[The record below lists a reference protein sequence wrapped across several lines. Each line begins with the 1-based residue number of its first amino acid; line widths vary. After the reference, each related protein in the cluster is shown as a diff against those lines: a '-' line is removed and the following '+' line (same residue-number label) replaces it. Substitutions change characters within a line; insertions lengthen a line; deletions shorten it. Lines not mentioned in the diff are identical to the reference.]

1 MYLRR
6 INVNLYQDI
15 KVLTH
20 YCSTI
25 GKPISGLDNLS
36 RLSGRDGRC
45 NNPGVFGGKGRIN
58 AGFPR
63 IVAFLCNNPGGN
75 GCFSGIVVGVEMAGQ
90 AGHNEEWSWERR
102 REDTATG
109 LR

>member
-25 GKPISGLDNLS
+25 GKPISGLDIY
-36 RLSGRDGRC
+36 D
-45 NNPGVFGGKGRIN
+45 VY
-58 AGFPR
+58 APR
-63 IVAFLCNNPGGN
+63 ICTTSDPR
-75 GCFSGIVVGVEMAGQ
+75 CFACEKRSNYKKVTKHKKEKKFA
-90 AGHNEEWSWERR
+90 
-102 REDTATG
+102 
-109 LR
+109 

>member
-25 GKPISGLDNLS
+25 GKPISGLDIFQKVPQEATSLF
-36 RLSGRDGRC
+36 GIHAAAC
-45 NNPGVFGGKGRIN
+45 GV
-58 AGFPR
+58 
-63 IVAFLCNNPGGN
+63 
-75 GCFSGIVVGVEMAGQ
+75 
-90 AGHNEEWSWERR
+90 
-102 REDTATG
+102 
-109 LR
+109 

>member
-25 GKPISGLDNLS
+25 GKPISGLDTSTYCSTSGKPISGLYPLCIIKLETE
-36 RLSGRDGRC
+36 RL
-45 NNPGVFGGKGRIN
+45 
-58 AGFPR
+58 
-63 IVAFLCNNPGGN
+63 
-75 GCFSGIVVGVEMAGQ
+75 
-90 AGHNEEWSWERR
+90 
-102 REDTATG
+102 
-109 LR
+109 

>member
-25 GKPISGLDNLS
+25 GKPISGLDNYS
-36 RLSGRDGRC
+36 
-45 NNPGVFGGKGRIN
+45 
-58 AGFPR
+58 
-63 IVAFLCNNPGGN
+63 IVT
-75 GCFSGIVVGVEMAGQ
+75 V
-90 AGHNEEWSWERR
+90 R
-102 REDTATG
+102 ATG
-109 LR
+109 RWSEAVARSAVWSV

>member
-25 GKPISGLDNLS
+25 GKPISGLDILLGS
-36 RLSGRDGRC
+36 RSSNSKEGRL
-45 NNPGVFGGKGRIN
+45 PE
-58 AGFPR
+58 
-63 IVAFLCNNPGGN
+63 GN
-75 GCFSGIVVGVEMAGQ
+75 
-90 AGHNEEWSWERR
+90 R
-102 REDTATG
+102 
-109 LR
+109 

>member
-25 GKPISGLDNLS
+25 GKPISGLD
-36 RLSGRDGRC
+36 
-45 NNPGVFGGKGRIN
+45 K
-58 AGFPR
+58 
-63 IVAFLCNNPGGN
+63 
-75 GCFSGIVVGVEMAGQ
+75 EMAGQ
-90 AGHNEEWSWERR
+90 AGHDGEP
-102 REDTATG
+102 
-109 LR
+109 

>member
-25 GKPISGLDNLS
+25 GKPISGLDRLS
-36 RLSGRDGRC
+36 RVSGHDG
-45 NNPGVFGGKGRIN
+45 GRTQRTWLRQ
-58 AGFPR
+58 A
-63 IVAFLCNNPGGN
+63 GN
-75 GCFSGIVVGVEMAGQ
+75 G
-90 AGHNEEWSWERR
+90 H
-102 REDTATG
+102 TAYAS
-109 LR
+109 LRHFVHKL

>member
-25 GKPISGLDNLS
+25 GKPISGLDIDSLHVSDNLALRNDLSLHS
-36 RLSGRDGRC
+36 RNYDYAS
-45 NNPGVFGGKGRIN
+45 IH
-58 AGFPR
+58 
-63 IVAFLCNNPGGN
+63 
-75 GCFSGIVVGVEMAGQ
+75 S
-90 AGHNEEWSWERR
+90 
-102 REDTATG
+102 
-109 LR
+109 

>member
-25 GKPISGLDNLS
+25 GKPISGLDILS
-36 RLSGRDGRC
+36 RVILSHALEATSLITERSSVILSHALEATSLITERQRRICYRSFTPLRSVQDDRGSAVPFRMT
-45 NNPGVFGGKGRIN
+45 GVAQFR
-58 AGFPR
+58 
-63 IVAFLCNNPGGN
+63 
-75 GCFSGIVVGVEMAGQ
+75 SG
-90 AGHNEEWSWERR
+90 
-102 REDTATG
+102 
-109 LR
+109 

>member
-25 GKPISGLDNLS
+25 GKPISGLDIFSTSVTQKALFPVTEVPKK
-36 RLSGRDGRC
+36 DQFD
-45 NNPGVFGGKGRIN
+45 VFPVRSLHKLPQN
-58 AGFPR
+58 M
-63 IVAFLCNNPGGN
+63 
-75 GCFSGIVVGVEMAGQ
+75 S
-90 AGHNEEWSWERR
+90 RR
-102 REDTATG
+102 RIPSKSHYCTDNG
-109 LR
+109 

>member
-25 GKPISGLDNLS
+25 GKPISGLDSVLKQIS
-36 RLSGRDGRC
+36 EGR
-45 NNPGVFGGKGRIN
+45 FGCLLWRSFANAQDARKGT
-58 AGFPR
+58 
-63 IVAFLCNNPGGN
+63 
-75 GCFSGIVVGVEMAGQ
+75 
-90 AGHNEEWSWERR
+90 R
-102 REDTATG
+102 REVILGRA
-109 LR
+109 

>member
-25 GKPISGLDNLS
+25 GKPISGLDILS
-36 RLSGRDGRC
+36 RVILSHTLEATSSITERLLS
-45 NNPGVFGGKGRIN
+45 VILS
-58 AGFPR
+58 A
-63 IVAFLCNNPGGN
+63 
-75 GCFSGIVVGVEMAGQ
+75 S
-90 AGHNEEWSWERR
+90 EESVT
-102 REDTATG
+102 DPSLHFVPFKMTG
-109 LR
+109 SPFRTTVSLFRSR

>member
-25 GKPISGLDNLS
+25 GKPISGLDMNMELLS
-36 RLSGRDGRC
+36 QEH
-45 NNPGVFGGKGRIN
+45 F
-58 AGFPR
+58 
-63 IVAFLCNNPGGN
+63 
-75 GCFSGIVVGVEMAGQ
+75 E
-90 AGHNEEWSWERR
+90 
-102 REDTATG
+102 
-109 LR
+109 

>member
-25 GKPISGLDNLS
+25 GKPISGLDRISLFKPGLVHLVEKF
-36 RLSGRDGRC
+36 RRD
-45 NNPGVFGGKGRIN
+45 
-58 AGFPR
+58 
-63 IVAFLCNNPGGN
+63 L
-75 GCFSGIVVGVEMAGQ
+75 
-90 AGHNEEWSWERR
+90 
-102 REDTATG
+102 DT
-109 LR
+109 